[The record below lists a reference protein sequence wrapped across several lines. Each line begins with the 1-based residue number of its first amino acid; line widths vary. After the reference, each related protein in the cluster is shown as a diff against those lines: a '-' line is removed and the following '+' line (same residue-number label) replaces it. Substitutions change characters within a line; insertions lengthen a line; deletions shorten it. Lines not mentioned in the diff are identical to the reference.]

1 VVKRRRVRRKKAGCQ
16 EQAHCGGLTNA
27 GLLSWWDDA
36 VSDVWDTAAGVLGV
50 AQGTLSQED
59 AEARMASLPG
69 GPQPSAVRR
78 RTSTRSLAASANQA
92 DGAIVAPPRTPSSF
106 RRCATLDAQ
115 TGEEVGGGKSGLEG
129 DGDIPGLD
137 FLYRIYAPRELIQR
151 YEALEKEVVSPDF
164 KLYSAQDQAEALE
177 DLAVTQG
184 AIEAKE
190 NRLNGAMA
198 LIGCIHGC
206 YVGLMAS
213 LLVVFVPQT
222 CPRSASYALEH
233 TCTLYENTH
242 NLSQYEAT
250 ALALNIFTLFLVLL
264 TETLVFRREQFLDNV
279 LSYNPRKPANN
290 LSAEPPDGSPS
301 VLEQHPYVAHML
313 LWQNLTAGNLA
324 RTTCAMVLVNLLVS
338 SVLILGYNSNG
349 SSSIVSLVTNTML
362 LGSKLLFSAVVC
374 LRSSSNKNGTS
385 LYKVCAGARTSPR
398 SVSHSSRRA
407 RRWCASPSTCWIK
420 TSYGRSSTNPTK
432 TPTAG
437 ATCRR
442 STPRWRRQR
451 VRDAPS
457 LLLLLRPDATPLH
470 ASSQTATLR

>member
-16 EQAHCGGLTNA
+16 EQAHCGGLTNS
-27 GLLSWWDDA
+27 GLLGWWDDA
-36 VSDVWDTAAGVLGV
+36 VSGVWDTAAGVLGV

-78 RTSTRSLAASANQA
+78 RTSARSLTPSASPADAAA
-92 DGAIVAPPRTPSSF
+92 VAPTRTPSPL
-106 RRCATLDAQ
+106 RRRGSSTLDPQ
-115 TGEEVGGGKSGLEG
+115 TGKEVGGGKGGLEG

-151 YEALEKEVVSPDF
+151 YEALEKEVASPDF

-177 DLAVTQG
+177 DLAVTQA
-184 AIEAKE
+184 AIEARE

-222 CPRSASYALEH
+222 CPPSASYATEH

-242 NLSQYEAT
+242 HLSHYDAA
-250 ALALNIFTLFLVLL
+250 ALALNLFTLFLVLL
-264 TETLVFRREQFLDNV
+264 TETLVFRREQFLDKV

-301 VLEQHPYVAHML
+301 VLEQHPYVAHLL

-338 SVLILGYNSNG
+338 SVLILGYHNNG

-385 LYKVCAGARTSPR
+385 LYKVCAGGACLCSLRFSRLSPR
-398 SVSHSSRRA
+398 TQVVRVSFNVLDQNFLQSEQYKSHKDSYSWSDVQEEYAKMARAEGASRPHSPFA
-407 RRWCASPSTCWIK
+407 AAS
-420 TSYGRSSTNPTK
+420 
-432 TPTAG
+432 
-437 ATCRR
+437 
-442 STPRWRRQR
+442 
-451 VRDAPS
+451 
-457 LLLLLRPDATPLH
+457 
-470 ASSQTATLR
+470 